1 MSIDVQLVPPS
12 KAMLWS
18 GGILTALVVLLLMFD
33 GVSKMLEVEPV
44 RKASEQLGLPANTT
58 LWIGLLLIVCTLIYV
73 NPRTA
78 VLGAILL
85 TGYLGGAVA
94 MHVRAQNG
102 AFPVAFSVAAG
113 TLVWLGLILR
123 EPRLLRLI
131 LLRQ

>member
-1 MSIDVQLVPPS
+1 MSIDVQLAPPS
-12 KAMLWS
+12 KAMLWG
-18 GGILTALVVLLLMFD
+18 GGILTSLVVLLLAFD
-33 GVSKMLEVEPV
+33 GVSKVLEVEPV

-58 LWIGLLLIVCTLIYV
+58 FGIGVLLIFCTLVYV

-102 AFPVAFSVAAG
+102 AFPVAFSIVAG
-113 TLVWLGLILR
+113 GLVWLGLILR
-123 EPRLLRLI
+123 EPRLLRII